1 MMESNRINLMLVDDH
16 FIVRAG
22 LAGSLTLD
30 PGIKVVAECDT
41 GEEAIDAYRKRK
53 PDVVLMD
60 WKLPGMNGVEATR
73 KIREEF
79 PNARIIALTAF
90 EGEEDI
96 HRAVEAGVAGYLP
109 KSVRRRELLVATR
122 RVHEGGEYFPFE
134 IATKLSERQSRNALN
149 EKELSVLAG
158 IARGNSNKEIA
169 SELDIAEVT
178 VKFHVGSILK
188 KLDVVDRTQAAMVAF
203 QRGILH
209 LE

>member
-1 MMESNRINLMLVDDH
+1 MESNRINLMLVDDH

-30 PGIKVVAECDT
+30 PGIKVVAECDS
-41 GEEAIDAYRKRK
+41 GEEAIEVYRKRK

-60 WKLPGMNGVEATR
+60 WRLPGMNGVEAMR

-96 HRAVEAGVAGYLP
+96 HRAVEAGVSGYLP
-109 KSVRRRELLVATR
+109 KSVRRRELLVAIR
-122 RVHEGGEYFPFE
+122 RVHEGGEYFPIE
-134 IATKLSERQSRNALN
+134 IAAKLSERQSRNALN

>member
-1 MMESNRINLMLVDDH
+1 MEGKPITLMLVDDH

-30 PGIKVVAECDT
+30 PLIKVVAECDT
-41 GEEAIDAYRKRK
+41 GEEAAAAFRKHR

-60 WKLPGMNGVEATR
+60 WRLPGITGVDAT
-73 KIREEF
+73 KAILSEF
-79 PNARIIALTAF
+79 PAARVIVLTAY

-109 KSVRRRELLVATR
+109 KSVRRRELLTAIR
-122 RVHEGGEYFPFE
+122 KVHEGGTYFPE
-134 IATKLSERQSRNALN
+134 SISAKIAGRKKRPELN
-149 EKELSVLAG
+149 DRELRVLG
-158 IARGNSNKEIA
+158 CIARGRSNKEIA
-169 SELDIAEVT
+169 VEMRIAEVS
-178 VKFHVGSILK
+178 VKFHVGNILR
-188 KLDVVDRTQAAMVAF
+188 KLDVADRTQAAMIAL